1 LCPLRRPALGCE
13 PSRTNDDCQKDAGVP
28 KTVSKHVQVF
38 PHGRSRYTGLM
49 RLLRWQ
55 TAMQFKGDYP
65 AIISQKNQYR
75 EKQITNDTAR

>member
-1 LCPLRRPALGCE
+1 
-13 PSRTNDDCQKDAGVP
+13 
-28 KTVSKHVQVF
+28 
-38 PHGRSRYTGLM
+38 M

-55 TAMQFKGDYP
+55 TAMQFQGDYP